1 MWFYPT
7 ILYLLALL
15 TSLELSEVLTRAGW
29 ARFPRGGG
37 GPMGDGGVV
46 WLILMAAAVAG
57 LVASMVAVRVLAHAS
72 WSSGLL
78 PFQRAAAAAAGGVV
92 VVTLIGWA
100 VAPNLNIGIALGSSF
115 LLLAACTQ
123 WRLARA
129 WLGLLIGPAFIV
141 VMFFL
146 GVVVAEALRR

>member
-1 MWFYPT
+1 MWLYPT
-7 ILYLLALL
+7 LLYLLALV
-15 TSLELSEVLTRAGW
+15 TSLELSEVLSQTGW

-57 LVASMVAVRVLAHAS
+57 WVLTLVAARVLAQPS
-72 WSSGLL
+72 RSRGWL

-92 VVTLIGWA
+92 LVGLIGGL
-100 VAPNLNIGIALGSSF
+100 VAPNLNLAIALGVSL

-123 WRLARA
+123 WRLERA
-129 WLGLLIGPAFIV
+129 WLVLLIGPAFIV
-141 VMFFL
+141 VMFLL